1 MGVSVS
7 SAQSNVLSSIV
18 GNVVT
23 FPTAVKETG
32 FIFKAGGVI
41 AKVVNHTCYIT
52 SDSYGARLQWGDST
66 GLFSITDLRKG
77 DVGEYRVQD
86 SHGGSKTY
94 QLAVWDPVPRPQVSS
109 RNKMKSTCSVQ
120 CSVEN
125 GREVTLSWHRE
136 GETLSHTSSPNLST
150 PLSLPLEIQEY
161 SAPYSCVATNPVSN
175 KTVLVKPEE
184 HCFESVSK
192 PHIETSAAGGSRRCT
207 LQCSVQN
214 GREVTLSW
222 STEGETLFHTSN
234 PNLNTPLSLTLE
246 IQESNFTYS
255 CVATNP
261 VSEERAAYH
270 PSQVCEEHGIRSHDA
285 VLYIMFVLRLVEFVL
300 VTLGVGLLIRL
311 YKVLTQHRQVHL
323 S

>member
-1 MGVSVS
+1 MPFT
-7 SAQSNVLSSIV
+7 QSKQLNCIVGEKVTFKTVVKNNGHVLSYGTEIGKVIKKSPGISDRY
-18 GNVVT
+18 
-23 FPTAVKETG
+23 TG
-32 FIFKAGGVI
+32 
-41 AKVVNHTCYIT
+41 
-52 SDSYGARLQWGDST
+52 RLQWDSST
-66 GLFSITDLRKG
+66 GFFSLSGLKMSDSG
-77 DVGEYRVQD
+77 DYLIEDYD
-86 SHGGSKTY
+86 GSQREEVTY
-94 QLAVWDPVPRPQVSS
+94 QLTVYTRVPKPWVSS
-109 RNKMKSTCSVQ
+109 RNKMKSTCSVL
-120 CSVEN
+120 CSVN
-125 GREVTLSWHRE
+125 GTEVTLSWHRE
-136 GETLSHTSSPNLST
+136 GETLFETSSPNLST
-150 PLSLPLEIQEY
+150 HLSLPLEIEEY

-222 STEGETLFHTSN
+222 STEGERLSHTSN

-300 VTLGVGLLIRL
+300 VTVGVGLLIRL